1 MVDWVMRVEP
11 GQKPA
16 DDHDWKLL
24 AFDRAQPDRP
34 LGQVLLRRH
43 AGAQTLRH
51 WYHQGLL
58 VNAAPEL
65 GIHQR
70 QQTLLLC
77 NDLTDAS
84 ELSALR
90 CDDADEA
97 RGPSILAALVQA
109 SVCWLAR
116 EHQLAPGVA
125 PRLFAELPGLRDA
138 QGHSPFWRGL
148 GQHFVSFTPGQ
159 AERRFGPQWLRD
171 LAPLMPRHPLL
182 VALLAD
188 PAQAALSR
196 AAPEAALLAQALSHE
211 GLADG
216 EHVTVFDGGPVYEA
230 PLASLRTARD
240 AGWRILRSTPEPI
253 PPAWP
258 GGHAPRCWLNREG
271 DSELRLQ
278 AAQFNTTDLWMA
290 REDIDTNGWTE
301 GDRLWCAPAWGRQ
314 E

>member
-1 MVDWVMRVEP
+1 MVDWMIRVEP
-11 GQKPA
+11 RQQPA
-16 DDHDWKLL
+16 DDHDWRLV
-24 AFDRAQPDRP
+24 AFDRAQPDRA

-51 WYHQGLL
+51 WYHRGLL

-70 QQTLLLC
+70 QQTLLLG

-97 RGPSILAALVQA
+97 RAPAVLAALVQA

-116 EHQLAPGVA
+116 EHAPAPGVA

-138 QGHSPFWRGL
+138 QGHSPFWQGL

-182 VALLAD
+182 VALLAE

-196 AAPEAALLAQALSHE
+196 AAPEAALLAQALRDE
-211 GLADG
+211 GFADG

-230 PLASLRTARD
+230 PLSTLRTARA
-240 AGWRILRSTPEPI
+240 AGWRNLRSAPAEI

-258 GGHAPRCWLNREG
+258 EGPVPRCWLSRG
-271 DSELRLQ
+271 GELRLH
-278 AAQFNTTDLWMA
+278 AAQFSATDLWLA
-290 REDIDTNGWTE
+290 RRDMDTNGWTE